1 MIILFTSDFARFQVF
16 ICTTYSINIHDI
28 IKHRFTEGVIMILIM
43 GKLLD
48 FALSE
53 SLSITKNKVKEIV
66 KEKKIKKDLL
76 NNIRNFDEN
85 FNDTELDTQT
95 FYQNLTQN
103 PLISSYFSKIFLSG
117 QEQESSTLGKIVDE
131 AIVKI
136 NIKRASQGIT
146 SFTDRNLVENY
157 FNKLTE
163 HLIAERKRILGL
175 ENSLLLAQLKDM
187 LLPEISMLL
196 NEQLSKPSNDNFKFT
211 SQLLYNNNQNSI
223 ISLGER
229 YSPEINIKTTGNIL
243 FDVLFQT
250 ESYKSKYLDMYDNVI
265 RKFTHLNEN
274 MDVKCKPLQHID
286 FSDTFDIHLINQN
299 IDKINKYSIEV
310 GKKIKDLTDI
320 QEYYFYGLR
329 QELIEFNDFLSES
342 KTGLWDNPFLMI
354 TGDAA
359 IGKSHLLADNV
370 ERMQQLDYP
379 IIFALGQQFL
389 SSLDPLKQIIESFGY
404 SISTEEFL
412 YKFDTFSKERG
423 KRGCIIIDALNEIDS
438 QRFWKI
444 KLQNFISMISKY
456 DNVGVIFSVRSTYFQ
471 NIIPEN
477 FIEQN
482 NFQVYTHKGI
492 TAAEDAEIENFERF
506 YGLNRGELLKIYPE
520 FSSPLFLKLAAL
532 SSSLNKVTG
541 NKLTWERLLSRYN
554 LYLEKEISVENRL
567 NYNGQ
572 YLEDIIELVANKM
585 GEEHSNFLNYK
596 QIKNEIAKNLEYDMD
611 SNKQY
616 LDELIQ
622 ENLFSKFK
630 SFDGKEKI
638 QFTYEKIRD
647 YYVARNLVKNYDNNF
662 SNLKNLI
669 KNDLVAND
677 EYGVITILFFMLPE
691 SNNIEVTDLISQKDF
706 PALKRTFIESVPW
719 RVQPL
724 KSESIQNILKEI
736 FHKDNMMLSFLEK
749 QFLLALDEESPFNSE
764 WLTETLLTMD
774 NDLRDYIWT
783 TRISGQYNSFSI
795 QFINRIKRDYKI
807 LSTNQLRLALK
818 QLLWLLSSVN
828 GKVRDSATKV
838 ISLILI
844 EKPELISDFLES
856 FNKVTDLYILERL
869 YAAIFG
875 TIVKINDTQIIEST
889 ANAVYE
895 EVFNQEK
902 VVPHVLLRDY
912 ARLIVEFALSKRLC
926 SFVDQ
931 NLITPPYN
939 SSWYDFQFTNDDV
952 DNLVKEYDNA
962 SKYEKNSVNRIKYSM
977 ITEYGRGTG
986 GYGDFGRYTFGARVS
1001 SWKNQFDD
1009 QDLSNIAFKRIF
1021 ELGFSPELHANFDN
1035 TQARS
1040 YDRHDH
1046 EIERIGKKYQWIA
1059 MYEVL
1064 AKLSDNFTVYK
1075 EVNVYDDIYQEYLKQ
1090 SSERRM
1096 QDLLNLD
1103 KGNFDVDTIEEAEMN
1118 PEEHFIEVKR
1128 VNEHYFQAPFED
1140 YVRTIDPTY
1149 QLDLPEQAGKLI
1161 NYTLE
1166 PSLIEPNIFNN
1177 EKAFLEGE
1185 FEGKKYINLYFFYKN
1200 KDELQG
1206 DNYQSGISGVAFFS
1220 KNIPEGTQALIQN
1233 NIKTYHSGISAPES
1247 GSLFLHELYWSP
1259 AYSFLEKENSE
1270 YEDEESIKLNEY
1282 AAFEWDSNKDFSIDN
1297 GATLYIPSKNLVDYF
1312 SLFSIEDGVWK
1323 DNNGELIAFDGRVFG
1338 YERALWFDQ
1347 LKLITYLDETNQ
1359 KIFWR
1364 AWGEE
1369 VVDSQYLEKWFLIE
1383 KDYTNYKIHI
1393 SKMREGQL
1401 RN

>member
-1 MIILFTSDFARFQVF
+1 
-16 ICTTYSINIHDI
+16 
-28 IKHRFTEGVIMILIM
+28 MILIM

-53 SLSITKNKVKEIV
+53 SLSITKDKVKEIV

-131 AIVKI
+131 AIDKI

-229 YSPEINIKTTGNIL
+229 YSPEINVATAGNII
-243 FDVLFQT
+243 FDALFQT
-250 ESYKSKYLDMYDNVI
+250 EFYQSKYLSMYDNVI
-265 RKFTHLNEN
+265 RQFTNLNKHI
-274 MDVKCKPLQHID
+274 DVKFEPLLHID
-286 FSDTFDIHLINQN
+286 FSNMFDIHLINQN

-310 GKKIKDLTDI
+310 GKKIEDLTNI
-320 QEYYFYGLR
+320 QEYYFYNLR

-379 IIFALGQQFL
+379 IIFVLGQQFL
-389 SSLDPLKQIIESFGY
+389 STMDPLKQIIENFGY
-404 SISTEEFL
+404 SISSEEFL
-412 YKFDTFSKERG
+412 YKFDTFSKKRG

-438 QRFWKI
+438 QRFWNI

-456 DNVGVIFSVRSTYFQ
+456 ENIGVIFSVRTTYIR

-482 NFQVYTHKGI
+482 NFQVYSHRGI
-492 TAAEDAEIENFERF
+492 TAAEDDEIENFERY
-506 YGLNRGELLKIYPE
+506 YGLDRGELLKIYPE

-532 SSSLNKVTG
+532 SSALNNLG
-541 NKLTWERLLSRYN
+541 DNKLTWERLLSQYN
-554 LYLEKEISVENRL
+554 LHIEKEISIENRL

-585 GEEHSNFLNYK
+585 GKEHSNFLNYK
-596 QIKNEIAKNLEYDMD
+596 QIKSEIAKKLEYDMD

-630 SFDGKEKI
+630 SFDGEEKI
-638 QFTYEKIRD
+638 HFTYEKIRD
-647 YYVARNLVKNYDNNF
+647 YYVARSVVKKHNENLDD
-662 SNLKNLI
+662 LKDLI
-669 KNDLVAND
+669 KNDLVANG
-677 EYGVITILFFMLPE
+677 EYGVMEVLFFMLPN
-691 SNNIEVTDLISQKDF
+691 SYDIDVIDLISQKDF

-719 RVQPL
+719 RTQTL
-724 KSESIQNILKEI
+724 KSESIQNVLDDI
-736 FHKDNMMLSFLEK
+736 FHNDNMMSSFLEK
-749 QFLLALDEESPFNSE
+749 QFLLAVDEESPFNAE
-764 WLTETLLTMD
+764 WLTENLLVMD

-783 TRISGQYNSFSI
+783 TRISGQYNSFSL
-795 QFINRIKRDYKI
+795 QFINRIKRNYKI
-807 LSTNQLRLALK
+807 LSLNQLRLALK

-828 GKVRDSATKV
+828 GKVRDSATKT
-838 ISLILI
+838 ISLIFI

-856 FNKVTDLYILERL
+856 FIEVTDLYILERL

-875 TIVKINDTQIIEST
+875 AIVKIIDTEIIEST
-889 ANAVYE
+889 AKVVYE
-895 EVFNQEK
+895 AVFNQEE

-912 ARLIVEFALSKRLC
+912 ARLIIEFALSKKLC
-926 SFVDQ
+926 LFVDSK
-931 NLITPPYN
+931 LIVPPYN
-939 SSWYDFQFTNDDV
+939 SSWYDFKFTNEDV
-952 DNLVKEYDNA
+952 DNFVKTYDSA
-962 SKYEKNSVNRIKYSM
+962 SRYEKNSVDRIKYSM

-986 GYGDFGRYTFGARVS
+986 GYGDFGRYTFGSRVS
-1001 SWKNQFDD
+1001 SWKNQFND

-1021 ELGFSPELHANFDN
+1021 ELGFSPKLHANFDN

-1046 EIERIGKKYQWIA
+1046 KIERIGKKYQWIA

-1075 EVNVYDDIYQEYLKQ
+1075 EVEVYDDIYQEYEKQ
-1090 SSERRM
+1090 SSEKLI
-1096 QDLLNLD
+1096 QELLSLD
-1103 KGNFDVDTIEEAEMN
+1103 KGDLDFDVDTIDEVEMN
-1118 PEEHFIEVKR
+1118 PEEHLIEVKR
-1128 VNEHYFQAPFED
+1128 KNEHYFQAPFED

-1149 QLDLPEQAGKLI
+1149 HLDLPEQAGKLI
-1161 NYTLE
+1161 NYALE
-1166 PSLIEPNIFNN
+1166 PSLVEPNIFNN
-1177 EKAFLEGE
+1177 EKSFVEGE
-1185 FEGKKYINLYFFYKN
+1185 FEGKKYINLYFYYEN

-1206 DNYQSGISGVAFFS
+1206 DNYQSRITGVAFFS
-1220 KNIPEGTQALIQN
+1220 KNTPEETQALIQN
-1233 NIKTYHSGISAPES
+1233 NIKNYHSGVSAPES

-1259 AYSFLEKENSE
+1259 AYSFLEKEYSE
-1270 YEDEESIKLNEY
+1270 YEESIKLNEY